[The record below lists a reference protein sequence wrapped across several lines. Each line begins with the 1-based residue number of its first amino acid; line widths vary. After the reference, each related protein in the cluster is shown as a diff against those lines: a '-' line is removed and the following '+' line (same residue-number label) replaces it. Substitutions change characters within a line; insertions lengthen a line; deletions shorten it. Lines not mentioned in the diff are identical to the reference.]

1 MSITDAIGGNAWNVV
16 SGVPTGDEIKDIVV
30 YEGQNP
36 ASGLVLS
43 NSPQSFYVNLASS
56 STLKWDLYEI
66 TGGEGSG
73 DNGTF
78 SDPIEKSQTLTIVAT
93 AH

>member
-1 MSITDAIGGNAWNVV
+1 
-16 SGVPTGDEIKDIVV
+16 VPTGDEIKDVVV

-43 NSPQSFYVNLASS
+43 NAQQSFYTNLAGSG
-56 STLKWDLYEI
+56 TLKWDLYEI

-73 DNGTF
+73 KNGTF
-78 SDPIEKSQTLTIVAT
+78 SDPVEKTQQLLITAT
-93 AH
+93 SS